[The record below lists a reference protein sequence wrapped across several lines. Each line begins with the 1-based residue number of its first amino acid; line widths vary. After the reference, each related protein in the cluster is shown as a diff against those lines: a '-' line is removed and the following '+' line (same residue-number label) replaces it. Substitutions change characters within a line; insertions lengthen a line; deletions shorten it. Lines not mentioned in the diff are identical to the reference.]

1 MEEGQLSKKDIREN
15 VIRTLGQMS
24 ADELNIKYK
33 EIEEQLFY
41 FANFLES
48 RIVLLY
54 IEKQGEVKGRDIVT
68 RSYQYNKI
76 VVLPAFDPVTHR
88 MSLLKVDDPKKELK
102 KGPRGILQP
111 DPKICNEVPIE
122 CIDIAIIPGIAYDE
136 KGGRIGSGEGY
147 YDRLIPEL
155 AATTRKVALA
165 LEDQIVPL
173 VPMESHDRYVDIIIS
188 EKRVIYKI

>member
-1 MEEGQLSKKDIREN
+1 MEEGQLSKRDIRDS
-15 VIRTLGQMS
+15 IASKLQQMP
-24 ADELNIKYK
+24 ADELTFKYK
-33 EIEEQLFY
+33 QIEEQLFE

-54 IEKQGEVKGRDIVT
+54 IEKPGEVHGRNIVD
-68 RSYQYNKI
+68 RAYHYSKI
-76 VVLPAFDPVTHR
+76 VVLPSFDPANRAMR
-88 MSLLKVDDPKKELK
+88 MLKVDDPTKDLK
-102 KGPRGILQP
+102 KGSRGILEP
-111 DPKICNEVPIE
+111 DPKKCNEVPIE

-155 AATTRKVALA
+155 AVTTRKVALS
-165 LEDQIVPL
+165 LEDQIVPM

>member
-1 MEEGQLSKKDIREN
+1 MDDGQLSKEDIREN
-15 VIRTLGQMS
+15 IAKKLQQMP
-24 ADELNIKYK
+24 ADELALKYK
-33 EIEEQLFY
+33 QIEAQLFE

-48 RIVLLY
+48 RIALLY
-54 IEKQGEVKGRDIVT
+54 IEKSGEVHGRGIVD
-68 RSYQYNKI
+68 RAYDYSKI
-76 VVLPAFDPVTHR
+76 VVLPVFDQASRTMR
-88 MSLLKVDDPKKELK
+88 MLKVDDPKKDLK
-102 KGPRGILQP
+102 KGPRGILEP
-111 DPKICNEVPIE
+111 DPKKCNEVPIE

-155 AATTRKVALA
+155 AVTTRKVALS
-165 LEDQIVPL
+165 LEDQIIPM

>member
-1 MEEGQLSKKDIREN
+1 
-15 VIRTLGQMS
+15 MS
-24 ADELNIKYK
+24 ADELAEKYK
-33 EIEEQLFY
+33 KIEERLFG

-48 RIVLLY
+48 RIVLFY
-54 IEKQGEVKGRDIVT
+54 MDKPGEVSGRDIVD
-68 RSYQYNKI
+68 RSYHYSKI
-76 VVLPAFDPVTHR
+76 VVLPAFDPATHT
-88 MSLLKVDDPKKELK
+88 MHLLKVDNPRTDLK
-102 KGPRGILQP
+102 KGPRGILEP
-111 DPKICNEVPIE
+111 DPRKCNTVPIE

-147 YDRLIPEL
+147 YDRLIPDL
-155 AATTRKVALA
+155 AVTTRKVALS

>member
-1 MEEGQLSKKDIREN
+1 MEEGQLSKKDIRES
-15 VIRTLGQMS
+15 VIKRLRQMS
-24 ADELNIKYK
+24 TDELAEKYK
-33 EIEEQLFY
+33 KIEEQLFS

-48 RIVLLY
+48 RIVLFY
-54 IEKQGEVKGRDIVT
+54 IEKPGEVKGRDIVD
-68 RSYQYNKI
+68 RSYDYNKI
-76 VVLPAFDPVTHR
+76 VVLPAFDPATHTMR
-88 MSLLKVDDPKKELK
+88 LLKVDDPGKDLK
-102 KGPRGILQP
+102 KGPRGVLEP
-111 DPKICNEVPIE
+111 DPKKCNAVPIE

-155 AATTRKVALA
+155 AVTTRKVALS

-173 VPMESHDRYVDIIIS
+173 VPMESHDRYVDIVIS

>member
-1 MEEGQLSKKDIREN
+1 MEEGQLSKEDIRKKM
-15 VIRTLGQMS
+15 VGTLSQVPT
-24 ADELNIKYK
+24 DELNLKYK
-33 EIEEQLFY
+33 LIEDQLFS
-41 FANFLES
+41 FANFLEA

-54 IEKQGEVKGRDIVT
+54 LEKPGEVKGRSLVN
-68 RSYQYNKI
+68 RSYDYNKI
-76 VVLPAFDPVTHR
+76 VVLPAFDPATHR
-88 MSLLKVDDPKKELK
+88 MRLLKVDDPKNELK
-102 KGPRGILQP
+102 KGPRGILEP

-155 AATTRKVALA
+155 AITTRKVALA
-165 LEDQIVPL
+165 LEKQIVPL

-188 EKRVIYKI
+188 EERIIYKI